1 MIEGIALDQPMRE
14 STTPLLAA
22 RNLAVERGGTKVLR
36 AISFALPRGRI
47 LGLIGES
54 GAGKS
59 MLGRV
64 IANQL
69 PPGFA
74 ATSGSLSFDGT
85 DLLSLPAAARR
96 GLLGDRIAFIPQ
108 EPMRALNPSRTI
120 GSHFAEHLKRLGV
133 PKSERRSVTLA
144 ALADMRLPE
153 PAIVFNKYAFQLSG
167 GMCQRILI
175 ALAFISKPALVIA
188 DEPTASLDVTT
199 QVHIIGLLRRLQAKH
214 DTGVLFITHQLGLAA
229 HVCDD
234 VAVLYAGDIVEYGTA
249 TAVLRRPQ
257 HPYTRMLEAANP
269 RLSGSWQPLLSP
281 PGLMP
286 GLSEFRN
293 LTGCRFAP
301 RCASTTAACLAEQ
314 PALRILKEETAIR
327 CTRDDAVPAVAERP
341 PIAAPLEQPRHALA
355 VTPVLQV
362 ENLAKTFRNGGI
374 FFGGSE
380 SRAVDDISFA
390 VAPGEFVG
398 IVGETGSGKST
409 LGRMIMGLEKPTAG
423 QIRLDG
429 AAIGHRESDWQRRIG
444 SIQLV
449 FQDPRSALNPRRT
462 VRRLVTQ
469 PIQAKPYRRRDLEAA
484 AGLLL
489 QDTGLSPD
497 VALRLPSQLSGG
509 QCQRVNIARGL
520 CATPRILIA
529 DEIASGLDV
538 SVQAQILNL
547 LRRLQQE
554 YHIALLMI
562 SHDLAVIRYLCDR
575 VLVMCRGKIV
585 ESGPTA
591 EVFAAPQHA
600 YTRELVAASPPED
613 PHQPWTALLA
623 AMQSQ
628 ASAEAAA
635 G

>member
-1 MIEGIALDQPMRE
+1 MTEGIVLDHPVRE

-22 RNLAVERGGTKVLR
+22 RNLTVERGSTKVLR
-36 AISFALPRGRI
+36 DVSFALPRGRI

-74 ATSGSLSFDGT
+74 VASGFLPFDGT

-133 PKSERRSVTLA
+133 PKSERRGMTLA
-144 ALADMRLPE
+144 ALADMRLPD

-199 QVHIIGLLRRLQAKH
+199 QVHIIGLLRGLQAKH
-214 DTGVLFITHQLGLAA
+214 DTSVLFITHQLGLAA

-234 VAVLYAGDIVEYGTA
+234 VAVLYAGDVVEYGTA
-249 TAVLRRPQ
+249 AAVLRRPQ
-257 HPYTRMLEAANP
+257 HPYTRMLKAANP
-269 RLSGSWQPLLSP
+269 RLSGPWQPLLSP

-293 LTGCRFAP
+293 LNGCRFVP
-301 RCASTTAACLAEQ
+301 RCASATTACLAEQ
-314 PALRILKEETAIR
+314 PVLRVLKEEAAIR
-327 CTRDDAVPAVAERP
+327 CTRDDAMPAEAERT
-341 PIAAPLEQPRHALA
+341 PIAAPLKQPPDAGSSA
-355 VTPVLQV
+355 PVLQI
-362 ENLAKTFRNGGI
+362 ENLVKTFRNSGI
-374 FFGGSE
+374 FFRGTE
-380 SRAVDDISFA
+380 SRAVDDISFT
-390 VAPGEFVG
+390 VAAGEFVG

-429 AAIGHRESDWQRRIG
+429 TAIGYSTDDWQRRIG

-462 VRRLVTQ
+462 VQRLVTQ
-469 PIQAKPYRRRDLEAA
+469 PMQAKPYARRDLETT

-520 CATPRILIA
+520 CAMPRILIA

-554 YHIALLMI
+554 HRIALLMI

-585 ESGPTA
+585 ESGPTS

-613 PHQPWTALLA
+613 PQQPWTALLA
-623 AMQSQ
+623 AMESR
-628 ASAEAAA
+628 ANAEAAV

>member
-1 MIEGIALDQPMRE
+1 MIASAMRDRQANDNAV
-14 STTPLLAA
+14 PQLAA
-22 RNLAVERGGTKVLR
+22 QGLTVERGGIKVLR
-36 AISFALPRGRI
+36 DISFALPRGRI

-69 PPGFA
+69 PSGFA
-74 ATSGSLSFDGT
+74 VVSGSLPFGGT

-96 GLLGDRIAFIPQ
+96 RLLGDRITFIPQ

-133 PKSERRSVTLA
+133 PKAERRGLTLA
-144 ALADMRLPE
+144 ALADMRLPD
-153 PAIVFNKYAFQLSG
+153 PLTIFDKYAFQLSG

-175 ALAFISKPALVIA
+175 ALAFISNPALVIA

-199 QVHIIGLLRRLQAKH
+199 QVHIIGLLRRLQAQH
-214 DTGVLFITHQLGLAA
+214 GTSVLFITHQLGLAT
-229 HVCDD
+229 HVCDEI
-234 VAVLYAGDIVEYGTA
+234 AVLYAGDVVEYGTA
-249 TAVLRRPQ
+249 MAVLRRPQ
-257 HPYTRMLEAANP
+257 HPYTRMLEAASP
-269 RLSGSWQPLLSP
+269 RLSGPRQALFSP
-281 PGLMP
+281 SGLMP
-286 GLSEFRN
+286 GLSEFPQ

-301 RCASTTAACLAEQ
+301 RCASATDACLGAQ
-314 PALRILKEETAIR
+314 PALCVRKEDIAVR
-327 CTRDDAVPAVAERP
+327 CTRDDAVPAETERP
-341 PIAAPLEQPRHALA
+341 GIAPIDQARETATA
-355 VTPVLQV
+355 TPVLHV
-362 ENLAKTFRNGGI
+362 ENLVKTFRNGGI
-374 FFGGSE
+374 FFRGSE
-380 SRAVDDISFA
+380 SRAVDGINFT

-409 LGRMIMGLEKPTAG
+409 LGRMIMGLETPTAG
-423 QIRLDG
+423 RIRLDG
-429 AAIGHRESDWQRRIG
+429 APIGRRESDWRRRIG

-462 VRRLVTQ
+462 VQRLVTQ
-469 PIQAKPYRRRDLEAA
+469 PMQAKRRTGRDIETTAA
-484 AGLLL
+484 LLL
-489 QDTGLSPD
+489 RDTGLAPD

-520 CATPRILIA
+520 CAMPRILIA

-547 LRRLQQE
+547 LRRLQRE
-554 YHIALLMI
+554 YKVALLMI

-575 VLVMCRGKIV
+575 VLVMCRGRIV
-585 ESGPTA
+585 ESGMTE

-613 PHQPWTALLA
+613 PDQPWTALLA

-628 ASAEAAA
+628 ASAVAAE
-635 G
+635 GD

>member
-1 MIEGIALDQPMRE
+1 MTKSAVLDQPMRQN
-14 STTPLLAA
+14 TGPLLAA
-22 RNLAVERGGTKVLR
+22 HNLTVERGGTKVLR
-36 AISFALPRGRI
+36 DISFALPRGRI

-69 PPGFA
+69 PPGFSVA
-74 ATSGSLSFDGT
+74 SGALPFGGT

-96 GLLGDRIAFIPQ
+96 RLLGDRIAFIPQ
-108 EPMRALNPSRTI
+108 EPVRALNPSRTI
-120 GSHFAEHLKRLGV
+120 GSHFAEHLKRLDV
-133 PKSERRSVTLA
+133 PKPEWRGLTLA
-144 ALADMRLPE
+144 TLADMRLPE
-153 PAIVFNKYAFQLSG
+153 PEIVFNKYAFQLSG

-199 QVHIIGLLRRLQAKH
+199 QVHIIGLLRRLQEKRG
-214 DTGVLFITHQLGLAA
+214 TGVLFITHQLRLAT
-229 HVCDD
+229 HLCDE

-249 TAVLRRPQ
+249 NAVLRRPQ
-257 HPYTRMLEAANP
+257 HPYTRMLDAANP
-269 RLSGSWQPLLSP
+269 RLSGPWRPLPSP

-286 GLSEFRN
+286 GLGEFRQ

-301 RCASTTAACLAEQ
+301 RCASATPACLATQ
-314 PALRILKEETAIR
+314 PTLRVVKEETAMR
-327 CTRDDAVPAVAERP
+327 CTRDDAVAAEADRAPITAPIDPSRGPPA
-341 PIAAPLEQPRHALA
+341 AA
-355 VTPVLQV
+355 PVLQV
-362 ENLAKTFRNGGI
+362 ENLAKTFRSGGI
-374 FFGGSE
+374 VFHGAL
-380 SRAVDDISFA
+380 SRAVDDICFTI
-390 VAPGEFVG
+390 APGEFVG

-409 LGRMIMGLEKPTAG
+409 LGRMIMGLERPTSG
-423 QIRLDG
+423 RILLDG
-429 AAIGHRESDWQRRIG
+429 AEIGHRDRDWQRRIG

-462 VRRLVTQ
+462 VQRLVTQ
-469 PIQAKPYRRRDLEAA
+469 PMQAKPRTGRDIETA

-489 QDTGLSPD
+489 RDIGLAPD

-520 CATPRILIA
+520 CAMPRLLIA

-547 LRRLQQE
+547 LRRLQRE
-554 YHIALLMI
+554 YKVALLMI

-585 ESGPTA
+585 ESGLTG

-613 PHQPWTALLA
+613 PDQPWTALLA
-623 AMQSQ
+623 AMQSR
-628 ASAEAAA
+628 ASAETAAS
-635 G
+635 